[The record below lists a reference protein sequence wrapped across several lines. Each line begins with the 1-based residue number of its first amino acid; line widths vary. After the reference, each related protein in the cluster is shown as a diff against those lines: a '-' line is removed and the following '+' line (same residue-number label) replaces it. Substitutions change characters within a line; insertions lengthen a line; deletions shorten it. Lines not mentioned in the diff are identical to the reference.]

1 MSGTRQSLRIRFICA
16 FVKTACGLTRPCNLE
31 AELTAQLAYIAD
43 WGGELVS
50 PLSTLHTVI
59 PKLQGTMS

>member
-31 AELTAQLAYIAD
+31 AELTYIAD
-43 WGGELVS
+43 WGGERVS

-59 PKLQGTMS
+59 PKLQGTTR